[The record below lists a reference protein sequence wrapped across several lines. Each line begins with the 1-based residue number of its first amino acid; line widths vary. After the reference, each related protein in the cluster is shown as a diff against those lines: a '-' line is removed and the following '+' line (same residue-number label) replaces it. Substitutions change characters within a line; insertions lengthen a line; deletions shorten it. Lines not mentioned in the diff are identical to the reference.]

1 MALMA
6 TDGGGAE
13 PGVGSGVGESAVDEW
28 ELVGPIWYW
37 RGPAPYHYVT
47 VPEPVCE
54 GLREWSFVS
63 YGWGMIPVTVTIGE
77 TTWPTSLFPK
87 DGGYVL
93 PLRDSVRAAEDLQVD
108 DVPRVVLR
116 IRLDPR

>member
-1 MALMA
+1 MPDCLSGGSMAAMT
-6 TDGGGAE
+6 TDAGGSE
-13 PGVGSGVGESAVDEW
+13 PAVDEW
-28 ELVGPIWYW
+28 EFAEPVWYW

-47 VPEPVCE
+47 VPERVCD
-54 GLREWSFVS
+54 GVREWAFIS

-93 PLRDSVRAAEDLQVD
+93 PLRDNVRAAEDLEID
-108 DVPRVVLR
+108 DAPSVILR
-116 IRLDPR
+116 IRRDSV